1 MSDSDHPSRRFS
13 EAMDEPAAAQPADLT
28 LLIVDDSCLY
38 REGLAAMVGRGPGVS
53 IVRTAQ
59 GLSSV
64 QTALELGVPDVI
76 LLNLASYRSRDLLRG
91 VRSASPGSR
100 VIVLGVSEAAE
111 EEIVACAEM
120 GVAGYLM
127 RSEPLEQLLHLLGS
141 VAAEETL
148 CSPRVTAVLLRRVS
162 TLAAQRTPAAQVP
175 VLTVRE
181 DQILRLLDL
190 GLPNKEIAG
199 RLGIEVR
206 TVKNHVHSILSKL
219 GVRGRGEA
227 AAAARR
233 LRRSADG
240 VVAATTGAGDQ
251 I

>member
-1 MSDSDHPSRRFS
+1 MSDSDHPPRRLS
-13 EAMDEPAAAQPADLT
+13 AGGADKPAPTHPVDLT

-38 REGLAAMVGRGPGVS
+38 REGLAAMVRRVPGVS

-59 GLSSV
+59 DLSSV

-76 LLNLASYRSRDLLRG
+76 LLNLASYRSCDLLRG

-100 VIVLGVSEAAE
+100 LIVLGASEAAE
-111 EEIVACAEM
+111 AEIVTCAEI

-127 RSEPLEQLLHLLGS
+127 RAEPLEQLLRLLGS

-162 TLAAQRTPAAQVP
+162 TLAAQRTPAAEVP

-227 AAAARR
+227 AAAVRR
-233 LRRSADG
+233 LRGSADG
-240 VVAATTGAGDQ
+240 VAAATTGAGD
-251 I
+251 